1 MTHKIVLLRANA
13 AGTSGFMARHCS
25 LELKSLENEVNGRKE
40 PTMALRNEIPPTSQ
54 GKVRDL
60 YDLGDTLLFIASD
73 RLSAFDYV
81 LADEIP
87 YKGEVLTRISLFWFK
102 LLADVVPNHLISADV
117 ADLPSRFMPY
127 ADELAGRF
135 MLVKKA
141 KMFPVEC
148 IVRGYLAG
156 SGLAEYERQGTVCG
170 MPLPAGLV
178 NSSKLEEAIYTPST
192 KAEIGDHD
200 ENVDFARTVEMIGEA
215 GAAALRS
222 LSLEVYSRARDYASS
237 RGIIIAD
244 TKFEFGVVD
253 GGIVLADEV
262 LTPDSSRFWP
272 ADEYQPGK
280 SQPSFDKQFVRD
292 WLIANWDRKASPDV
306 PPRLPAEII
315 EATSAKY
322 IQAYELLTGEAFV
335 PHTR

>member
-1 MTHKIVLLRANA
+1 
-13 AGTSGFMARHCS
+13 
-25 LELKSLENEVNGRKE
+25 
-40 PTMALRNEIPPTSQ
+40 MALRNEIPPTSQ

-60 YDLGDTLLFIASD
+60 YDLGDTLLFVASD
-73 RLSAFDYV
+73 RISAFDYV

-102 LLADVVPNHLISADV
+102 LLADCAPNHLISADI
-117 ADLPSRFMPY
+117 ADIPERFAPY

-141 KMFPVEC
+141 QMFPVEC

-170 MPLPAGLV
+170 LSLPAGLV
-178 NSSKLEEAIYTPST
+178 NSSKLDAPIYTPST

-200 ENVDFARTVEMIGEA
+200 ENVSFEHTVEAIGKADAE
-215 GAAALRS
+215 ALRT
-222 LSLEVYSRARDYASS
+222 LSLEIYSRARDYASS

-244 TKFEFGVVD
+244 TKFEFGLV
-253 GGIVLADEV
+253 GGNIVLADEV

-272 ADEYQPGK
+272 ADEYRPGV

-292 WLIANWDRKASPDV
+292 WLTMNWDRKASPDV
-306 PPRLPAEII
+306 PPRLPQEII

-322 IQAYELLTGEAFV
+322 IQAYELLTGEVFI
-335 PHTR
+335 PRSTCILE